1 MEDCPCGT
9 GFPYT
14 DCCGPLIRGAS
25 PADTAEDLMRSRFSA
40 FAKGLWSYLEQTRYP
55 DGQELSA
62 WYKTKFMHDEISW
75 TKLDILDAKKGDSC
89 DEEGEVSFI
98 AHYVENGE
106 QKTLQEVSRFIKEEG
121 KWFYNEHE
129 SKIISSA
136 PPPRQKRSLEINLK
150 WVVMLRVPAGVTKNI
165 KNVVVR
171 GSFPHLF

>member
-25 PADTAEDLMRSRFSA
+25 PADTAEDLMRSRFTA
-40 FAKGLWSYLEQTRYP
+40 FAKGLWDYLEQTKYP

-62 WYKTKFMHDEISW
+62 WHKTKFMHDDISW
-75 TKLDILDAKKGDSC
+75 TKLDIIDVKKGGVS
-89 DEEGEVSFI
+89 DEDGEVSFV

-106 QKTLQEVSRFIKEEG
+106 KKTLQEVSRFIKEEG
-121 KWFYNEHE
+121 KWFYSEHE

-136 PPPRQKRSLEINLK
+136 PSSVAKSI
-150 WVVMLRVPAGVTKNI
+150 
-165 KNVVVR
+165 VR
-171 GSFPHLF
+171 DQPKVGRNDPCPCGSNKKYKKCCGKA